1 VDTAVGIDLSG
12 LSRRTKGRT
21 ALAQLSVEDRP
32 RLLDRQVYERG
43 EGSDLAVAGWV
54 LANSPRVVAIDAPLT
69 LPHAVTCSVPGCL
82 RCRPGSAPHQL
93 RDVDTMVK
101 GMPTSMLAA
110 IAFRGIYLARQ
121 FREAGIKVIETYPA
135 GSYRRLGADRNDTAA
150 MDRALSELIA
160 GFAAESQ
167 DERDAVAA
175 GLAAAQYAGGR
186 GVKIEGADG
195 EIWLVSP

>member
-1 VDTAVGIDLSG
+1 MDTAVGIDLSG

-32 RLLDRQVYERG
+32 RLLDRHVFERG
-43 EGSDLAVAGWV
+43 EGSDVAVIGWV
-54 LANSPRVVAIDAPLT
+54 LAHSPRVVAIDAPLT
-69 LPHAVTCSVPGCL
+69 LPHAVTCSECGCL
-82 RCRPGSAPHQL
+82 RCGPGSAPHQL

-110 IAFRGIYLARQ
+110 IAFRGIYLARH
-121 FREAGIKVIETYPA
+121 FREAGIEVIETYPA
-135 GSYRRLGADRNDTAA
+135 GSYRRLGADRHDAQSV
-150 MDRALSELIA
+150 DRALSELIA

-175 GLAAAQYAGGR
+175 GLAAAQHGVGR
-186 GVKIEGADG
+186 GVSVEGADG
-195 EIWLVSP
+195 TIWLILP